1 MTEQKKINEKEES
14 LQEEVL
20 EKEEGIKEVSIQQL
34 ELEQLRRDSEEYKHK
49 YLSLLADTEN
59 ARKRLNKEKKD
70 LMQYATE
77 NLLLDIL
84 HPLDHLENALKF
96 TEQASKEVQHWATG
110 FQMILTNF
118 KDVLRN
124 NNIRPI
130 DAEGKSF
137 DPHYHEAIEV
147 IETDEYEPGTIVEVT
162 SKGYLIG
169 EKTLRPAKVKV
180 AKELQKMNKEN
191 EDG

>member
-1 MTEQKKINEKEES
+1 MTKQKKSEER
-14 LQEEVL
+14 EENPKV
-20 EKEEGIKEVSIQQL
+20 EEGLKETSVQEL
-34 ELEQLRRDSEEYKHK
+34 ELEQLRNEAKEYKHK

-59 ARKRLNKEKKD
+59 ARKRLNKEKQD

-96 TEQASKEVQHWATG
+96 TEQASDEVQHWATG

-118 KDVLRN
+118 KDVLKN
-124 NNIRPI
+124 NNITPI
-130 DAEGKSF
+130 EAEGESF
-137 DPHYHEAIEV
+137 DPHLHEAIEM
-147 IETDEYEPGTIVEVT
+147 IETQEYEPGTIVEVT

-180 AKELQKMNKEN
+180 AKELQKKDKEN
-191 EDG
+191 DHG